1 MPLLSQFPF
10 SFFLFSLLM
19 ALSELSL
26 FITLEKIVIK
36 VRRLRIQLKLKS
48 MEEQSVG
55 MEEEEPEYKSF
66 IPFLPLMVRA

>member
-1 MPLLSQFPF
+1 MPPLSQFLFPF
-10 SFFLFSLLM
+10 SFFLLLM
-19 ALSELSL
+19 ALSEHSL
-26 FITLEKIVIK
+26 FITLENFFVK
-36 VRRLRIQLKLKS
+36 VRRLRIQLRLKS